1 MSHIDSQKNKIPL
14 LKYPERWISFA
25 LCPSK
30 IGETRFHPREPA
42 SSLAKSSSRSSVRSS
57 SSSSFGIRRRFGR
70 AGSPF
75 VDPAGDSAWTRGEQ
89 APTIHHATTTN
100 PIRPTK
106 RTEREAAGQRSTW
119 PNSLWNERR
128 VKEREKERGEGWLFS
143 RVFEHPERTRA
154 TVSKGPWKRRR
165 GTNWYLW
172 EFYATRTP
180 SLSFPLT
187 IKFCSTRFRDIWW
200 IWKVWISWSIIV
212 AKLDLVNAACICI
225 KSFIF
230 RLE

>member
-30 IGETRFHPREPA
+30 IGETRFQPREPA

-128 VKEREKERGEGWLFS
+128 VKEREREREERGDYSLVCSNTQRGREPLYQKDRENVAAGLTDIYESF
-143 RVFEHPERTRA
+143 TRQD
-154 TVSKGPWKRRR
+154 
-165 GTNWYLW
+165 LLL
-172 EFYATRTP
+172 
-180 SLSFPLT
+180 SLSHWRSNFVPRGFA
-187 IKFCSTRFRDIWW
+187 IFDGFGRFEFHGQSSWPSW
-200 IWKVWISWSIIV
+200 I
-212 AKLDLVNAACICI
+212 
-225 KSFIF
+225 
-230 RLE
+230 